1 MGRNE
6 RHAGDFEQPQN
17 FSPILLPLLA
27 TRSTI
32 ELPHLGLAI
41 RRYLFYF
48 IVAPNFKIG
57 KIAAVE
63 KKRSIVNPIRG

>member
-1 MGRNE
+1 MEKIE

-32 ELPHLGLAI
+32 ELPHLG
-41 RRYLFYF
+41 
-48 IVAPNFKIG
+48 
-57 KIAAVE
+57 
-63 KKRSIVNPIRG
+63 